1 MARSGRMHDE
11 VIRLIP
17 GAHEKGA
24 ESPYQELT
32 QVPLVEKT
40 KACRRNLAKVIR
52 QISSV
57 TSGEGV
63 PALQKAGR
71 SDEGTLTV

>member
-1 MARSGRMHDE
+1 MHDE

-17 GAHEKGA
+17 GAHEKGV

-57 TSGEGV
+57 TSG
-63 PALQKAGR
+63 
-71 SDEGTLTV
+71 